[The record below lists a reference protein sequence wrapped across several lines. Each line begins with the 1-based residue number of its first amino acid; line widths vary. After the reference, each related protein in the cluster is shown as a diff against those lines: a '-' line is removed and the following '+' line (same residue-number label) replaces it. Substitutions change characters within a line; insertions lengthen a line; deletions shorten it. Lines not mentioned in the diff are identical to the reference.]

1 MKAFTPIDL
10 GQLPDPTFVEQI
22 DFEQILAERK
32 AYAVSLW
39 PAEQRAEVAATL
51 ALESEPLTKLL
62 QENAYR
68 EMLWRQRGPR
78 ASPVSARRSSGFPSA
93 SASFR
98 WSLWAWSPPPVTP
111 AAAAQAMARS
121 WKWKPRSRKS
131 TLTASWS
138 GGGASA
144 GRIST
149 T

>member
-62 QENAYR
+62 QENASSISA
-68 EMLWRQRGPR
+68 QRIR
-78 ASPVSARRSSGFPSA
+78 VISSSRR
-93 SASFR
+93 
-98 WSLWAWSPPPVTP
+98 V
-111 AAAAQAMARS
+111 
-121 WKWKPRSRKS
+121 
-131 TLTASWS
+131 
-138 GGGASA
+138 
-144 GRIST
+144 
-149 T
+149 